1 VGGRLVAADAW
12 RLRKARTL
20 VKLLVLADG
29 HRMHRESLVALLWPD
44 RDTAS
49 GINNLHQALYVA
61 RRVLAPGSGVLFPL
75 REDVVLL
82 SDSVMPWL
90 DVEAFGAACRRA
102 RETRAPGD
110 YRSAGELYRG
120 DLLPE
125 DQFEAW
131 AEAPRDAL
139 RERRLGLLIE
149 YAEVLSERREYT
161 EVAEIAGAVTA
172 ADPFHEGAYRLLMT
186 ALAARGRRYEALAA
200 FDRLRESLTREFAAD
215 PEPATRRL
223 YRDLLTG
230 GDQSPDAA
238 MATEPATAVSTALA
252 LSRTV
257 ATTAM
262 TTGPAVAIRPD
273 AAGHRAWRRARPGQ
287 SDPGADVL
295 RRSRTRDRRDR
306 AGARAH
312 APADPDRAGR
322 RGQDAARVRGC
333 RRAGRPL
340 PRRGPCRRIGVIVAT
355 GAGPAHG
362 GGGAGRADSRH
373 GNRRGRAGPA
383 IGGPPPAAGPGQLRT
398 SAGRVCAADCG
409 GAARLPGRDR
419 AGHQPGAAARR
430 RGGDVAHAIAGP
442 ARSARPATA

>member
-1 VGGRLVAADAW
+1 MADDTGVGIRLLGGFEATVGGRLVAADAW

-90 DVEAFGAACRRA
+90 DVEAFEAACRRA

-110 YRSAGELYRG
+110 YRLAGELYRG

-131 AEAPRDAL
+131 AEAPLDAL

-161 EVAEIAGAVTA
+161 EVAEIAGVVTA

-230 GDQSPDAA
+230 GDPSPDAA
-238 MATEPATAVSTALA
+238 MATESATASSIALP

-262 TTGPAVAIRPD
+262 TTGPAVAIRPVPP
-273 AAGHRAWRRARPGQ
+273 GPRAWRR
-287 SDPGADVL
+287 
-295 RRSRTRDRRDR
+295 R
-306 AGARAH
+306 AAWA
-312 APADPDRAGR
+312 
-322 RGQDAARVRGC
+322 V
-333 RRAGRPL
+333 
-340 PRRGPCRRIGVIVAT
+340 
-355 GAGPAHG
+355 
-362 GGGAGRADSRH
+362 
-373 GNRRGRAGPA
+373 
-383 IGGPPPAAGPGQLRT
+383 
-398 SAGRVCAADCG
+398 
-409 GAARLPGRDR
+409 
-419 AGHQPGAAARR
+419 
-430 RGGDVAHAIAGP
+430 
-442 ARSARPATA
+442 